1 MLKKQTSNYLTS
13 LALPAL
19 PPSRGTPHR
28 APLPLSPPPPRV
40 RRRHWQRPPRPPR
53 TRRPSRSRTPTPTLE
68 SATNAG
74 GAPPRHA
81 SEPTYGELVSLSALR
96 KVPGHLGRE
105 CQPSWLGRRGRVR
118 TKKVAA
124 RVCTRRAPSHT
135 VQSCVSGPFGAL
147 EPNGAYSG
155 GAPHRQVAPSQPRRD
170 LRRRARPGCEAAL
183 SDRATRCA
191 AAHHALDHRSAAATA
206 TAAAAAATATAARP
220 PPHGRTAARPHGT
233 LPRIS
238 GAARVAGAGLPETLR
253 WRRTPQ
259 QPPLSYGCQNLD
271 WSN

>member
-1 MLKKQTSNYLTS
+1 MSTWKEPFPQWALSEVEDRVTAQTELPPIPPHAPHAPPRTPPPSPHTTPHRRWTRDEPTPKSDTEHAVLKKQTSNYLTS
-13 LALPAL
+13 FALPAL

-28 APLPLSPPPPRV
+28 ASSPLSPPPPRV
-40 RRRHWQRPPRPPR
+40 RRRHWHRPPRPSR

-170 LRRRARPGCEAAL
+170 LQ
-183 SDRATRCA
+183 
-191 AAHHALDHRSAAATA
+191 SASA
-206 TAAAAAATATAARP
+206 
-220 PPHGRTAARPHGT
+220 RTAWARDCP
-233 LPRIS
+233 
-238 GAARVAGAGLPETLR
+238 
-253 WRRTPQ
+253 
-259 QPPLSYGCQNLD
+259 
-271 WSN
+271 